1 MKKQPRKPVYSL
13 VNARNSEVVIEDLEI
28 ADGFLSRFAGLQL
41 RSRLPAGKG
50 LMLVP
55 CSSIHTCF
63 MRFALDLVM
72 VDKEGRVLQVSRA
85 VAPWRALLLKSQTH
99 AVIEVTSGFLP
110 EIQIGDRLILKRSG
124 GQGAGPELP
133 KTLRFL
139 AG

>member
-1 MKKQPRKPVYSL
+1 MTNQRRQVYRL
-13 VNARNSEVVIEDLEI
+13 VNSRTSAVVVEDLEI

-41 RSRLPAGKG
+41 RSRLPAGHG

-72 VDKEGRVLQVSRA
+72 VDKQGRVLQVSRA
-85 VAPWRALLLKSQTH
+85 VKPWRALVAPSQTH
-99 AVIEVTSGFLP
+99 AVIEVTAGFLP
-110 EIQIGDRLILKRSG
+110 EVQAGDRLILKESG
-124 GQGAGPELP
+124 GQGTGPELP

>member
-1 MKKQPRKPVYSL
+1 MTKQRRQGYSL
-13 VNARNSEVVIEDLEI
+13 VNSRTSRVVVEDLEI
-28 ADGFLSRFAGLQL
+28 ADGFLARFAGLQL

-50 LMLVP
+50 LLLVP

-72 VDKEGRVLQVSRA
+72 VNKQGGVLQVSRS
-85 VAPWRALLLKSQTH
+85 VPPWRALVAPSQTH
-99 AVIEVTSGFLP
+99 AVIEVTAGFLP
-110 EIQIGDRLILKRSG
+110 EIQTGDRLILKRA
-124 GQGAGPELP
+124 GAQSADPELP